1 MPRGVVKVPQIMQM
15 EMTECGAAC
24 LGMVLAYYG
33 RWVSLAQLRIDCGVS
48 RDGSKMGNIAIAAR
62 SYGLAAQGMAC
73 NTQAL
78 KEKQS
83 FPCILFWEFMH
94 FVVLDGFH
102 GDYAYL
108 NDPAKGEIRVPMEE
122 FQTSYTGIAILFD
135 KTDAFEEGGTKPDS
149 KAFVRKQL
157 RSLKRPVAFVIATT
171 ALCSIAAIISSSL
184 SRVFLDQV
192 LEMGNTDLLYP
203 VVTIVVAMAL
213 VTFVISLLNNAELM
227 HIQGKLAVVSSS
239 RFMRHLLHLPVSFY
253 EQRSIGDIQQ
263 RQQSNE
269 GISYQLVNQ
278 IAPVFINGAMMFLYL
293 AIMVHYSIPLT
304 MVGVTT
310 AILNAV
316 VSQRISKKR
325 TNIARS
331 QATNSS
337 KQYGTMVAG
346 IRMIETIKASGAE
359 TGLFGRWAA
368 YQAASNEDRV
378 RTSMV
383 NGYLGIVPAILQA
396 LANVA
401 VLVLGVCLIVFG
413 EFTAGSLLAFQGFL
427 SAFMTPVSRVIQL
440 GQTIQEMITQ
450 TERVEDVLNNDVDVP
465 EDEDPTDVFA
475 RIAENDQRLRGQ
487 VDLNHVS
494 FGYSRLEDPIIKDL
508 SLHMEP
514 GTWVALVG
522 GSGCGKSTI
531 AKLISGLYRPWSGE
545 VYFDGVP
552 MQDVPREVLRASL
565 AVVDQDVITF
575 DDTVSD
581 NIRLWDR
588 SIQSADIILA
598 CRDAEIHDVIAAREG
613 GYEER
618 LLPNGRNYSGGQ
630 LQRLEI
636 ARALACEPTILIL
649 DEATSALDAQTEA
662 EVIRR
667 IRMREISC
675 IVVAHR
681 LSTIRD
687 CDEIIVLDEGE
698 VVERGTH
705 DELLALDGAYAQLVR
720 SD

>member
-108 NDPAKGEIRVPMEE
+108 NDPAKGEIRVPMDQ

>member
-108 NDPAKGEIRVPMEE
+108 NDPAKGEIRVPMDQ

-427 SAFMTPVSRVIQL
+427 SAFMTPVSQVIQL

-465 EDEDPTDVFA
+465 EDEDPSDVFA

-531 AKLISGLYRPWSGE
+531 AKLISGLYKPWSGE